1 MQDFYTL
8 VDNEGKFV
16 YFVSGRTAT
25 DTVPR
30 KSCAFGLSD
39 GPKYIARA
47 QADIDKKIVGA
58 QEWLKIHPTN
68 SYYQEELDRLQA
80 VTFTVV
86 KVSFTVV

>member
-16 YFVSGRTAT
+16 YFVSGRVRT

-39 GPKYIARA
+39 GPKFIARA
-47 QADIDKKIVGA
+47 QKDIDRKIDAA
-58 QEWLKIHPTN
+58 QKAFKTNPTN
-68 SYYQEELDRLQA
+68 SYYQEALDRLQA